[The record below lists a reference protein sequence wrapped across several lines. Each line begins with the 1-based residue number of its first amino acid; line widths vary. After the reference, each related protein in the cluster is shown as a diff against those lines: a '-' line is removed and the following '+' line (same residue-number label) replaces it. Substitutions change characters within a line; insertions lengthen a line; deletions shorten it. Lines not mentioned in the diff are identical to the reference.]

1 MIYLASSSPTRA
13 LLLKNHGIEFE
24 QICTKFDE
32 SGIDFSDPYTYA
44 YKVANAKKEQ
54 FFKIYKNIDR
64 VLFADSAVV
73 VDNQIFGKA
82 SSDDEA
88 CAMLKAQSDN
98 FSSVVTAMI
107 FVSKKMN
114 FVNSAITTYKFAKF
128 SDDDLREYIAKKDY
142 VGKAG
147 AMTIEGFNKKY
158 IISQSGLTS
167 TAMGLSVEILKRYL
181 W

>member
-1 MIYLASSSPTRA
+1 MIYLASSSVTRA
-13 LLLKNHGIEFE
+13 KILRDFDIKFE
-24 QICTKFDE
+24 QISVKFDE
-32 SGIDFSDPYTYA
+32 SGIVANDVYAYA

-54 FFKIYKNIDR
+54 FFKIYKDYDR

-73 VDNQIFGKA
+73 ANNQIFGKA
-82 SSDDEA
+82 KDDNEA
-88 CAMLKAQSDN
+88 YEMLKAQSDN

-114 FVNSAITTYKFAKF
+114 FVNLAITTYKFDKF

-158 IISQSGLTS
+158 ILSQNGLTS
-167 TAMGLSVEILKRYL
+167 TAMGLSAEILKRYL